1 MAEFHASDLA
11 VEDQYKLMSGA
22 IIPRPIALTV
32 TLGPDGPNCAPFSF
46 FNCIGVSPPMFMIAC
61 SPKTGPKSGGSTGA
75 LKDTVANLKHHP
87 EMVVHIVDYELRNR
101 MNACAL
107 DFDSDVDETQI
118 AGFNTAP
125 SVHVKPP
132 RITDCRVQLESRLI
146 EIKEMGTLP
155 YYLILGEVVHFHM
168 DDDVVNDRLHV
179 DPGTL
184 DALGRMAGNG
194 GYTRITD
201 KFTMPFLHPPGSAPS
216 EETVE
221 KAREIAATDR
231 TGGRT

>member
-1 MAEFHASDLA
+1 MAEFTAADLA

-32 TLGPDGPNCAPFSF
+32 TLGPDGPNAAPFSF

-61 SPKTGPKSGGSTGA
+61 SPKTGPKSGGSTSEV
-75 LKDTVANLKHHP
+75 KDTVANLRHHP

-107 DFDSDVDETQI
+107 DYDSNVNELEI

-125 SVHVKPP
+125 SKSVAPP
-132 RITDCRVQLESRLI
+132 RITDCRVALESRLI
-146 EIKEMGTLP
+146 DIHEMGDLP
-155 YYLILGEVVHFHM
+155 YYVIFGEVVHFHL
-168 DDDVVNDRLHV
+168 DDSVVNDRLHV
-179 DPGTL
+179 DPEAL

-194 GYTRITD
+194 GYTKITD
-201 KFTMPFLHPPGSAPS
+201 KFTMPFLHPPGSAPP
-216 EETVE
+216 EEAVA
-221 KAREIAATDR
+221 KARDIARTDR
-231 TGGRT
+231 SG

>member
-1 MAEFHASDLA
+1 MAEFSAAELA

-32 TLGPDGPNCAPFSF
+32 TLGPDGPNVAPFSF

-61 SPKTGPKSGGSTGA
+61 SPKSGPKSGGSTGEV
-75 LKDTVANLKHHP
+75 KDTVANLRDHP
-87 EMVVHIVDYELRNR
+87 EMVVHIVDYELRNK

-107 DFDSDVDETQI
+107 DFDRSVNEAEI
-118 AGFNTAP
+118 AGFTMAP
-125 SVHVKPP
+125 SVVVKPP
-132 RITDCRVQLESRLI
+132 RITDCRVQLESRLL

-168 DDDVVNDRLHV
+168 DDSILNDRLHI

-201 KFTMPFLHPPGSAPS
+201 KFEMPFLHPPGSSPPDEA
-216 EETVE
+216 VE
-221 KAREIAATDR
+221 RAQEFAKTDR
-231 TGGRT
+231 D

>member
-1 MAEFHASDLA
+1 MAEFTAADLV
-11 VEDQYKLMSGA
+11 VEDQYKLMSGS
-22 IIPRPIALTV
+22 IIPRPIALTT
-32 TLGPDGPNCAPFSF
+32 TLGPDGPNAAPFSF
-46 FNCIGVSPPMFMIAC
+46 FNCIGVSPPMFMIAA
-61 SPKTGPKSGGSTGA
+61 SPKTGPKSGGSTGEP
-75 LKDTVANLKHHP
+75 KDTVANLSHCP
-87 EMVVHIVDYELRNR
+87 ELVVHIVDYDLRNR

-125 SVHVKPP
+125 SKMVKPP
-132 RITDCRVQLESRLI
+132 RITDCRVALESRLI

-168 DDDVVNDRLHV
+168 DDSIVNERLHV
-179 DPGTL
+179 DAAAL

-201 KFTMPFLHPPGSAPS
+201 SFFMPFIHPPGSAPPD
-216 EETVE
+216 E
-221 KAREIAATDR
+221 AIAEAKKHAETDR
-231 TGGRT
+231 SG